1 MSKWEKLLQR
11 IRNNP
16 KTVTFEEIDKVL
28 REIGYLP
35 SQPRG
40 GSSHY
45 TYRKK
50 GRMPLTVPR
59 KAPYV
64 KEAYVRV
71 VIDLWSESQNE
82 EGNHE

>member
-16 KTVTFEEIDKVL
+16 KTVTFEEVDKVL
-28 REIGYLP
+28 RSIGYKS

-50 GRMPLTVPR
+50 GCMPLTVPR
-59 KAPYV
+59 KEPYV
-64 KEAYVRV
+64 KETYVRI
-71 VIDLWSESQNE
+71 VIDLWDEAQE
-82 EGNHE
+82 D

>member
-1 MSKWEKLLQR
+1 MSKWEKLLQK

-16 KTVTFEEIDKVL
+16 KTVTFDEIDKVL
-28 REIGYLP
+28 RSLGYTA

-45 TYRKK
+45 TYRKN

-64 KEAYVRV
+64 KEAYVKTV
-71 VIDLWSESQNE
+71 MDLWDESQ
-82 EGNHE
+82 EG